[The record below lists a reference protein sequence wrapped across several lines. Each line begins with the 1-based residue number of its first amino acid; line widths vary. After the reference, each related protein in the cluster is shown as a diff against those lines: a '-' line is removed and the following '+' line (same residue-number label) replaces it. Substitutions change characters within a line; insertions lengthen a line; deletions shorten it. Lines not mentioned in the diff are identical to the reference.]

1 MWRRLRPTLTLLL
14 LLLAL
19 GLLIYGLYQGD
30 ARLVLDN
37 AAAFC
42 FT

>member
-1 MWRRLRPTLTLLL
+1 MRRKMRSVLLL
-14 LLLAL
+14 FLLAL
-19 GLLIYGLYQGD
+19 SLGLLGYGLYQGD
-30 ARLVLDN
+30 ALLVQDN